1 MFIKEFEKT
10 AAIAAAAKKLWHN
23 PKALDKAGLG
33 VLGGV
38 AAYHG
43 AKAIKEKDPGSAA
56 AAGADMAGLGLL
68 YRAVNKGH

>member
-1 MFIKEFEKT
+1 MIKGFKKV
-10 AAIAAAAKKLWHN
+10 AKPFLEN
-23 PKALDKAGLG
+23 AKALDKAGLG
-33 VLGGV
+33 ILGGV

-43 AKAIKEKDPGSAA
+43 AKAIKEKDKGAAA

>member
-1 MFIKEFEKT
+1 MVKGFRKV
-10 AAIAAAAKKLWHN
+10 AAGAKPFLENAKK
-23 PKALDKAGLG
+23 LDKAGLG

-43 AKAIKEKDPGSAA
+43 YKALKEKKPADAA
-56 AAGADMAGLGLL
+56 AAGADIAGLGLL

>member
-1 MFIKEFEKT
+1 MLKGFKKV
-10 AAIAAAAKKLWHN
+10 AAGAKPFLENAKK
-23 PKALDKAGLG
+23 LDKAGLG

-43 AKAIKEKDPGSAA
+43 YKAVKDKDAGSAA